1 MRRPS
6 WLARLA
12 PVVALALFLPTACGR
27 PRPIEARPALWR
39 VSDADTTIWLLG
51 TIHVLPANV
60 HWQTPAIRDAI
71 EQADGLVMELPDD
84 AANTTRTFE
93 AMAGANGLPPLAG
106 RISPARRA
114 ALGDALR
121 AGGIDAG
128 ALDGKKSWAAALI
141 IAGAPNAANGITREN
156 GVEAVLSA
164 RFAERHRPTSGLE
177 TAAEQFATFDRLP
190 ERAQRVLLDRAIDD
204 AAHGSAEYHATLA
217 AWAAGDERRIA
228 ATIAP
233 AFRAAPEIAAEV
245 VAARNASWAGQIAA
259 RMTRPGR
266 VMIAVGVGHLVGV
279 NSLPTMLRARGW
291 QVDRVE

>member
-1 MRRPS
+1 MRRRP
-6 WLARLA
+6 WL
-12 PVVALALFLPTACGR
+12 VVAGLALLLPAGCNG
-27 PRPIEARPALWR
+27 PAPIEAKPALWR

-60 HWQTPAIRDAI
+60 HWETPAIRDAI
-71 EQADGLVMELPDD
+71 DHADALVMELPDD
-84 AANTTRTFE
+84 PAGTTRTFE
-93 AMAGANGLPPLAG
+93 AMASADGLPPLVD
-106 RISPARRA
+106 RIPPARRG

-141 IAGAPNAANGITREN
+141 IAGAPNAANGITREH

-164 RFAERHRPTSGLE
+164 AFAARHRPTGGLE

-190 ERAQRVLLDRAIDD
+190 ERAQRVLLDRAIVD

-217 AWAAGDERRIA
+217 AWATGDERRIA

-233 AFRAAPEIAAEV
+233 AFRAAPEIEAQV
-245 VAARNASWAGQIAA
+245 VTARNERWASAVAQ
-259 RMTRPGR
+259 RMARPGR
-266 VMIAVGVGHLVGV
+266 VLVAVGVGHLVGA
-279 NSLPTMLRARGW
+279 NSLPAMLRARGLR
-291 QVDRVE
+291 VDRVE

>member
-1 MRRPS
+1 MRRRT

-12 PVVALALFLPTACGR
+12 PVVALALLLPTGCGR
-27 PRPIEARPALWR
+27 SRPIEARPALWR

-60 HWQTPAIRDAI
+60 RWETPAIRDAI
-71 EQADGLVMELPDD
+71 DHADALVMELPDD
-84 AANTTRTFE
+84 PAGTTRTFE
-93 AMAGANGLPPLAG
+93 AMAGASGLPPLAD
-106 RISPARRA
+106 RVSPARRVALA
-114 ALGDALR
+114 AALR

-141 IAGAPNAANGITREN
+141 IAGAPNAANGITRDN

-164 RFAERHRPTSGLE
+164 AFAARHRPASGLE
-177 TAAEQFATFDRLP
+177 TAVEQFATFDRLP

-217 AWAAGDERRIA
+217 AWASGDERRIA

-233 AFRAAPEIAAEV
+233 AFRAAPEIAAQV
-245 VAARNASWAGQIAA
+245 VTARNARWAREIAQ
-259 RMTRPGR
+259 RMARPGR
-266 VMIAVGVGHLVGV
+266 VLVAVGVGHLVGAD
-279 NSLPTMLRARGW
+279 SLPAMLRARGLR
-291 QVDRVE
+291 VDRVE